1 MSTAL
6 LLCAGGC
13 CCIWWGSDMAGKD
26 MKFRILNRS
35 LLYQG
40 FFRFEGFEVEH
51 DKFDG
56 GSLTIHREILERG
69 DAVAALLYDKHYD
82 EVLLIE
88 QFRIGPAVRGDNAW
102 MIEIVAGMVDEGE
115 TAEST
120 VMRESVEEAGYEPS
134 ELSYLGK
141 YYASPG
147 GTSESL
153 ELYLGYVD
161 KDRPVTDGGGLD
173 DEHEDI
179 RSFWVSRR
187 EAVAMVKDGRINSG
201 APMLAVLLAFGTAG
215 VVTAQDGLLA
225 GE

>member
-1 MSTAL
+1 MS
-6 LLCAGGC
+6 
-13 CCIWWGSDMAGKD
+13 GKD
-26 MKFRILNRS
+26 MKFKILNRS
-35 LLYQG
+35 LLHQG
-40 FFRFEGFEVEH
+40 FFKFEGFEVEH

-69 DAVAALLYDKHYD
+69 DAVAAILYDKHYD
-82 EVLLIE
+82 EVLLIK

-102 MIEIVAGMVDEGE
+102 MIEIVAGMIDEGE

-134 ELSYLGK
+134 ELVYLGK

-161 KDRPVTDGGGLD
+161 KDMPVNDGGGLD
-173 DEHEDI
+173 HEHEDI
-179 RSFWVSRR
+179 RSFWVSRQ
-187 EAVAMVKDGRINSG
+187 EAIAMTRRGEINSG
-201 APMLAVLLAFGTAG
+201 APMLAILLAFGVQG
-215 VVTAQDGLLA
+215 VVK
-225 GE
+225 